1 MAEPPSTSE
10 LATRLRALTQ
20 ARIALGR
27 TGQSLTTTALLDFEL
42 AHARARD
49 AVLTDL
55 DTDALRTTLADRD
68 VVEVHSR
75 AGDRATYLQRPDL
88 GRLLDPADAALLM
101 PSGATLAIVIG
112 DGLSATA
119 VHRHAAPLVAAL
131 AARLGAWSIAP
142 IVVAHHTR
150 VALGDEI
157 GAALGVDM
165 LVMLI
170 GERPGL
176 SAPDSLGAY
185 LTWAPR
191 PGRRDSERN
200 CVSNIRPPH
209 GLGYAAAAHRI
220 GWLVDAARAIG
231 LTGVGLKDECP
242 PEGAPA
248 AIARA
253 IALPAGP
260 RLP

>member
-1 MAEPPSTSE
+1 MAEPPAPSDI
-10 LATRLRALTQ
+10 AARLRAATQ

-27 TGQSLTTTALLDFEL
+27 TGQSLTTTALLEFEL

-55 DTDALRTTLADRD
+55 DTDALRAALVDD
-68 VVEVHSR
+68 DLIEVHSR

-88 GRLLDPADAALLM
+88 GRLLEPADAARLT
-101 PSGATLAIVIG
+101 PSGANLAIVIG

-119 VHRHAAPLVAAL
+119 VHHHAAPLVAAL
-131 AARLGAWSIAP
+131 ARRLAGWSIAP
-142 IVVAHHTR
+142 LVVAHHAR

-157 GAALGVDM
+157 GAALGVD
-165 LVMLI
+165 LVVMLI

-191 PGRRDSERN
+191 AGRRDSERN

-209 GLGYAAAAHRI
+209 GLGYAGAAHRI
-220 GWLVDAARAIG
+220 GWLADTARTIG
-231 LTGVGLKDECP
+231 LTGVDLKDECP
-242 PEGAPA
+242 PEDA
-248 AIARA
+248 AVALDRA
-253 IALPAGP
+253 IALPAGS

>member
-1 MAEPPSTSE
+1 MAEPPAPTDP
-10 LATRLRALTQ
+10 ATRLRALTQ

-27 TGQSLTTTALLDFEL
+27 TGQSLTTASSLDFEL

-49 AVLTDL
+49 AVHAAL
-55 DTDALRTTLADRD
+55 DVEALRAALAGRD
-68 VVEVHSR
+68 VVELHSR

-88 GRLLDPADAALLM
+88 GRLLDPADAALLA
-101 PSGATLAIVIG
+101 PSGAQLAIVIG

-119 VHRHAAPLVAAL
+119 VHRHAVPLAEAL
-131 AARLGAWSIAP
+131 IARLPGWSIAP
-142 IVVAHHTR
+142 IVIAHHAR

-157 GAALGVDM
+157 GAALGVD
-165 LVMLI
+165 LVVMLI

-185 LTWAPR
+185 LTWGPR

-209 GLGYAAAAHRI
+209 GLGYAAAAERI
-220 GWLVDAARAIG
+220 AWLSNRARDLT
-231 LTGVGLKDECP
+231 LTGTALKDESPIGPSELP
-242 PEGAPA
+242 PLVERPG
-248 AIARA
+248 
-253 IALPAGP
+253 GP
-260 RLP
+260 S